1 MLDTAN
7 ITRLI
12 DDFISENES
21 IFLVSLK
28 ITAANNIEV
37 LIDAK
42 DNISID
48 NCIKMSRYIESN
60 LDREKD
66 DFSLVVSSAGLSQPF
81 KVFQQYQKNTGK
93 EVNVFLKEGSK
104 YSGKIISSEQGKGI
118 VLETMNKKKQGSKK
132 IKIIEK
138 HEFSFDQIDKTKL
151 VIKI

>member
-118 VLETMNKKKQGSKK
+118 VLETTNKKKQGSKK